1 MSTDRVGPQKIT
13 DERMIKCRNLAAI
26 LCVTVISEKKFNYA
40 IKMVRKKKCVHQR
53 QKNHIGR
60 SAVFQKAGFIYIK
73 IVFKT
78 LPENLYVFK
87 IQIKDLVLFELK

>member
-1 MSTDRVGPQKIT
+1 MSPQKIT
-13 DERMIKCRNLAAI
+13 DERMNKSHNLAAI
-26 LCVTVISEKKFNYA
+26 LCVTVISEKKLNFA
-40 IKMVRKKKCVHQR
+40 IKMVRKKNVSTR

-78 LPENLYVFK
+78 LPENLYEMF
-87 IQIKDLVLFELK
+87 LKYK